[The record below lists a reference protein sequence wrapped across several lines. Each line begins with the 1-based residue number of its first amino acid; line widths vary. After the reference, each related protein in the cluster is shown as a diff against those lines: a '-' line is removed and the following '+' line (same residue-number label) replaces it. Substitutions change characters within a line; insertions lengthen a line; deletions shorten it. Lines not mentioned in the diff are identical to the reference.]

1 MKKAIAAILLAV
13 CMLLSMTGCE
23 LDLMD
28 ALTDFAKGISAKL
41 EESENSSISRKETVH
56 EIPKQDRSGRSISVP
71 AQIERMVSLLPGTTE
86 MLVDL
91 GFGAKLVGLDAQSAA
106 VDGVPANLPEFDGE
120 NPDIEALLELRPD
133 VVFCISV
140 SGAAVGGETSDES
153 EESSSSEQSE
163 PQSEESQTSPS
174 SNDYQ
179 KLVDAGICV
188 ICIPTAQS
196 IHDIM
201 EDLLFVAAC
210 TQTDETGEAMVK
222 EMIATLATIQ
232 EKAAEVSV
240 VRAVYIEE
248 QPLYAVGNTGLVN
261 EMVKMVGAENVFDDR
276 LGAFWTTA
284 DEVAEQNP
292 DYILT
297 LAGEDAASEV
307 LNRDGLQEVAA
318 VVGKHVYALDPVRA
332 TRPSHR
338 IMQVLQEVAAF
349 LYPSVYGE

>member
-1 MKKAIAAILLAV
+1 MKKTIAAILLAV

-56 EIPKQDRSGRSISVP
+56 EIPKEDRTGRSISVP
-71 AQIERMVSLLPGTTE
+71 AQLDRIVCLLPGTTE

-91 GFGAKLVGLDAQSAA
+91 GFGAKLVGLDAQSSD
-106 VDGVPANLPEFDGE
+106 VDGVPANLPQFNGD
-120 NPDIEALLELRPD
+120 NPDIAALLELRPD
-133 VVFCISV
+133 VVFCGSV
-140 SGAAVGGETSDES
+140 TGAAVGGETA
-153 EESSSSEQSE
+153 EESSEASGEEQSGD
-163 PQSEESQTSPS
+163 SQTPAS
-174 SNDYQ
+174 SGGYQ
-179 KLVDAGICV
+179 QLIDAGICV
-188 ICIPTAQS
+188 VCIPPAQS

-210 TQTDETGEAMVK
+210 TQTDAAAEAMVK
-222 EMIATLATIQ
+222 DMIATLASIQ

-248 QPLYAVGNTGLVN
+248 QPLYAVGNSGLVN
-261 EMVKMVGAENVFDDR
+261 EMVRMVGAENIFDNH
-276 LGAFWTTA
+276 LGSFWTTA

-297 LAGEDAASEV
+297 LAGEDAAAEV
-307 LNRDGLQEVAA
+307 LGREGLQEVAA

-332 TRPSHR
+332 TRPSHH
-338 IMQVLQEVAAF
+338 ILDVLQEVAAF
-349 LYPSVYGE
+349 LYPSVYGK